1 MDIDQQIAQLERELS
16 RLKAQKAKQEG
27 AAASQAPLPLAG
39 IRVIDLSRF
48 LAGPFCTQMLA
59 DMGAEV
65 IKVEP
70 REGGDPVRSSGS
82 RTLRGES
89 LSFLARNRN
98 KKSLTVDLKKAAG
111 REIIH
116 KLVRTADVFVENF
129 RPGIADGMGLGYEA
143 LSRLNPQLLYCSIS
157 GYGPD
162 GPHRDKP
169 GQDLL
174 IQGVSGIISLTG
186 WEGGPPTTVGIFV
199 ADMLGAF
206 HAAYGIVIALI
217 AREHLGSGQK
227 INISLLDSL
236 LALQSMEATTYLN
249 TGELPK
255 KAGNG
260 HGLVPPPYQVFET
273 QEGTITV
280 SAPLQE
286 WWQRL
291 CQVPDFRE
299 LLDGPRFASH
309 ESRAENKEA
318 LVAIL
323 EERFRQRPAAE
334 WLKVLG
340 EHDVLC
346 GPVYTYKE
354 LFADPQVFINDM
366 VATQEH
372 PVAGPIKVIGIPVKL
387 EKTPGSIRT
396 PAPRLG
402 EQTEEVLLEL
412 GYTPEGIEKLR
423 AERVV

>member
-1 MDIDQQIAQLERELS
+1 MDLDQRIEQLERELS
-16 RLKAQKAKQEG
+16 QLKAQRAEQERST
-27 AAASQAPLPLAG
+27 ASPLPLAG

-70 REGGDPVRSSGS
+70 REGGDPVRSGGS
-82 RTLRGES
+82 RTLGGES
-89 LSFLARNRN
+89 LFFLARNRN
-98 KKSLTVDLKKAAG
+98 KKSLAVDFKKAAG

-116 KLVRTADVFVENF
+116 KLAQTADVFVENF
-129 RPGIADGMGLGYEA
+129 RPGAADGMGFGYEV

-157 GYGPD
+157 GYGPE

-186 WEGGPPTTVGIFV
+186 WEGGPPTTVGTFV

-206 HAAYGIVIALI
+206 HAAYGIAIALV
-217 AREHLGSGQK
+217 ARERSGAGQK
-227 INISLLDSL
+227 IGISLLDSL
-236 LALQSMEATTYLN
+236 LALQSVEATAYLN
-249 TGELPK
+249 TGILPK

-273 QEGTITV
+273 QEGAITV
-280 SAPLQE
+280 SAPLE
-286 WWQRL
+286 AWWQRL
-291 CQVPDFRE
+291 CQVADFQD
-299 LLDGPRFASH
+299 LLHDPCFASR
-309 ESRAENKEA
+309 EGRTENSKA
-318 LVAIL
+318 LITLL
-323 EERFRQRPAAE
+323 EERFRQKPATE
-334 WLKVLG
+334 WLRLLR

-354 LFADPQVFINDM
+354 LFADSQVSVNNM
-366 VATQEH
+366 VVTQEH

-402 EQTEEVLLEL
+402 EQTEAVLLEA
-412 GYTPEGIEKLR
+412 GYTAEDIEKLR
-423 AERVV
+423 AEQVI